1 LLGLGVD
8 FRQEGNRPEAVNAD
22 AQFEGTMLEIYPGR
36 RGSTVTVADPA
47 ASSARY
53 QEELMEGR
61 TGWFQV
67 CHSDGAITLAPIGLD
82 PLTFETEGSVD
93 CESVIPPR
101 TRADDTPDRLDA
113 VARMD

>member
-1 LLGLGVD
+1 
-8 FRQEGNRPEAVNAD
+8 
-22 AQFEGTMLEIYPGR
+22 MLEIYTGR

-67 CHSDGAITLAPIGLD
+67 CHSDGAITLAPIGMA
-82 PLTFETEGSVD
+82 PLTFETEGSVN
-93 CESVIPPR
+93 CESAIPR
-101 TRADDTPDRLDA
+101 ETRADDTPDRFGVVMRLD
-113 VARMD
+113 